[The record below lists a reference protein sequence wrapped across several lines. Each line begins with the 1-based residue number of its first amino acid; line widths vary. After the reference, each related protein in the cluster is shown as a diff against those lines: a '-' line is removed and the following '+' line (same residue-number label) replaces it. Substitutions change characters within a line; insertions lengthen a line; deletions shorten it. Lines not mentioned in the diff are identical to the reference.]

1 MYEYTL
7 IVSQYHHNYHQ
18 FIVKYDD
25 NFMEK
30 AKNTARELI
39 KYKRDEDCKKEEY
52 LGDLTFP
59 FSSDRIRRR
68 YNINDVCGDIYFIN
82 CDTVE
87 DALCS
92 YGHYIK
98 ESIKASRGYKKKS
111 VLEDIDVHHQ
121 VKFVKAI
128 IKRHFEIV

>member
-1 MYEYTL
+1 MYGYTL
-7 IVSQYHHNYHQ
+7 IVSQYYHTHHQ

-30 AKNTARELI
+30 AKSTARELI

-52 LGDLTFP
+52 LGDLAFP
-59 FSSDRIRRR
+59 FSSDRIRAR
-68 YNINDVCGDIYFIN
+68 YNINDICGDIYFIN
-82 CDTVE
+82 CETVE
-87 DALCS
+87 EALRS
-92 YGHYIK
+92 YSHYIK
-98 ESIKASRGYKKKS
+98 KSMMTSKGYKKKS
-111 VLEDIDVHHQ
+111 VLEAIDVHHQ